1 MSQINVN
8 FNNLNQ
14 FISDSDFANLQEKIN
29 LAHNDLHSKTGR
41 GNDYLGWLDLPQNF
55 PVDLMQRITEA
66 TERYRKLYD
75 TFVVIGIGG
84 SYLGAK
90 AIIESLSTPF
100 GEPKSE
106 VIFAGHTLSSH
117 YHSSLLE
124 YLKTKNPAVVV
135 ISKSGTTTEPA
146 IAFRLLKDFL
156 RTNFPNDY
164 KQRIMAITDSSKGT
178 LRNFA
183 DMEGYTT
190 FSIPDDVGGRFSVLT
205 PVGLVPIALAGFEI
219 AQLVEGAAS
228 LSVDT
233 ETDLEKNQIYKYA
246 AARYLLHE
254 QGKSM
259 EILSYFEPRLSF
271 FAEWWKQLFGE
282 SEGKENKGL
291 FPASACFTTD
301 LHSLGQYIQEGK
313 RNFFETFLTV
323 AEQPHSLKLKKEQFN
338 TDKLNYLE
346 GKSLDFVNQKAFEG
360 TAEAH
365 LEGNVPNLEI
375 RLSHIDEF
383 TLGQLIY
390 FYEKAVAIGGYLL
403 EVNPFDQPGVELY
416 KKNMFRLLGKPS

>member
-1 MSQINVN
+1 MSQITVN
-8 FNNLNQ
+8 FNNLCR

-29 LAHNDLHSKTGR
+29 IAHNELYLKTGK
-41 GNDYLGWLDLPQNF
+41 GNEFLGWLDLPQNF
-55 PVDLMQRITEA
+55 PIDLMQRITEV
-66 TERYRKLYD
+66 TEGYKKLYD
-75 TFVVIGIGG
+75 TFVVVGIGG

-90 AIIESLSTPF
+90 AVIESLTTPF
-100 GEPKSE
+100 GKQKNE

-117 YHSSLLE
+117 YHNSLLE

-156 RTNFPNDY
+156 RTNFPHNY
-164 KQRIMAITDSSKGT
+164 KQRIIAITDSSKGT

-190 FSIPDDVGGRFSVLT
+190 FSIPDDIGGRFSVLT

-219 AQLVEGAAS
+219 SQLIEGAAS

-233 ETDLEKNQIYKYA
+233 EKNLEKNQIYKYA
-246 AARYLLHE
+246 ASRFILHE
-254 QGKSM
+254 QGKCM

-282 SEGKENKGL
+282 SEGKRNKGL
-291 FPASACFTTD
+291 FPVSACFTTD
-301 LHSLGQYIQEGK
+301 LHSLGQYLQEGK

-323 AEQPHSLKLKKEQFN
+323 AEQPNALKIKKEQFN

-365 LEGNVPNLEI
+365 LEGEVPNLEI
-375 RLSHIDEF
+375 RLPHIDEF
-383 TLGQLIY
+383 TIGQLIY
-390 FYEKAVAIGGYLL
+390 FFEKTVAIGGYLL
-403 EVNPFDQPGVELY
+403 EINPFDQPGVELY
-416 KKNMFRLLGKPS
+416 KKNMFKLLGKKF